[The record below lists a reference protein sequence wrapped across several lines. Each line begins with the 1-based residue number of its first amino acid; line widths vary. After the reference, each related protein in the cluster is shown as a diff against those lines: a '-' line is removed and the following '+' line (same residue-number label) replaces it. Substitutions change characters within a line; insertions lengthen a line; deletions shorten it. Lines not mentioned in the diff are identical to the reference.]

1 MMKLSDEILERI
13 KEKIGAANVMEE
25 EPMCRHTSMEV
36 GGPAAYFFTPEKEE
50 DLAFL
55 IQTLNKENY
64 PFYLKGNGSNIIV
77 RDEGYDGA
85 IVETR
90 KLLDVCIDGTTVTA
104 QAGILLKDLS
114 DMILEAS
121 LTGFEFAS
129 GIPGS
134 LGGAVCM
141 DAGAYD
147 GEMRD
152 IIKTVKLLDK
162 EGNIVEKTNE
172 EMDFAYRHSCC
183 SDGSYI
189 VLSAVLELAQGN
201 YGDIKAKID
210 DLTAKREEKQPLEYP
225 SCGSTFKRPEG
236 YFAGKLITDA
246 GLKGYQFGGAQVS
259 DKHAGFVINK
269 DHATATEL
277 LDLIQYVQ
285 DTVFEKFGVKLECEV
300 KVL

>member
-1 MMKLSDEILERI
+1 MKKLSDE
-13 KEKIGAANVMEE
+13 KIELIRETLGAGNVMEE
-25 EPMCRHTSMEV
+25 EPMRLHTSMEV
-36 GGPAAYFFTPEKEE
+36 GGPAAYFFTPESEE
-50 DLAFL
+50 DFAFL
-55 IQTLNKENY
+55 VRTLNQEKY
-64 PFYLKGNGSNIIV
+64 PFYIKGNGSNIIV
-77 RDEGYDGA
+77 KDEGYDGA

-90 KLLDVCIDGTTVTA
+90 KMLDVVIEGTTVTA

-114 DMILEAS
+114 DRILAAS

-152 IIKTVKLLDK
+152 IIKAVRLLDK

-189 VLSAVLELAQGN
+189 VLSAVMELKEGN
-201 YGDIKAKID
+201 YDEIKAKID

-269 DHATATEL
+269 DHATAAEIL
-277 LDLIQYVQ
+277 GLIAHVQ
-285 DTVFEKFGVKLECEV
+285 EEVWKQFGVRLECEV

>member
-1 MMKLSDEILERI
+1 MKKLTD
-13 KEKIGAANVMEE
+13 EKIELIKATIGAGNVMEE
-25 EPMCRHTSMEV
+25 EPMKLHTSMEV
-36 GGPAAYFFTPEKEE
+36 GGPAAYFFTPETEE
-50 DLAFL
+50 DLAFV
-55 IQTLNKENY
+55 IKTLTAENY

-90 KLLDVCIDGTTVTA
+90 KLLDVIIDGTTVTA

-114 DMILEAS
+114 DRILEAS

-162 EGNIVEKTNE
+162 EGNNVEKNNK

-183 SDGSYI
+183 SDGSFI
-189 VLSAVLELAQGN
+189 VLSAVLELKEGN
-201 YGDIKAKID
+201 YDEIKAKID

-246 GLKGYQFGGAQVS
+246 GLKGFRLGGAQVS

-269 DHATATEL
+269 DHATATEIL
-277 LDLIQYVQ
+277 ALIRHVQ